1 MARLLDVIALTLLVS
16 AAGAFVHGLNALG
29 AQRDAEAL
37 YVLCVGGLM
46 LWAAKDLIRPRTG
59 AG

>member
-1 MARLLDVIALTLLVS
+1 MLDVIGLMLLVS
-16 AAGAFVHGLNALG
+16 AVGAFVHGLSALG

-37 YVLCVGGLM
+37 YALCAGGLL
-46 LWAAKDLIRPRTG
+46 LWASKDLIRPRAG